1 MAIRGLEGNMQAQPR
16 VFAHDAV
23 AVTKSDTVDIPNTSE
38 RGCCL
43 YIGDISAGADVKVTM
58 ESGNV
63 ATFKGVT
70 AGSFLPILVTR
81 VHATG
86 TTADQILAL
95 Y

>member
-1 MAIRGLEGNMQAQPR
+1 MRGLNGNQAAQPR

-23 AVTKSDTVDIPNTSE
+23 PVNKSDTVDIPNTSE

-58 ESGNV
+58 ESGNQ

-70 AGSFLPILVTR
+70 AGSFLPVLVTR
-81 VHATG
+81 VWSTG
-86 TTADQILAL
+86 TTAAEILAL